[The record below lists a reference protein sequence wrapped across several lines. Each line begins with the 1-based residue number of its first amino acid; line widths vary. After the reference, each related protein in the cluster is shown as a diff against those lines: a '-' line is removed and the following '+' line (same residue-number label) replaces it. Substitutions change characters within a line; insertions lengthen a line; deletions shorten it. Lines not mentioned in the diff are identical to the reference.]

1 MVAEILRK
9 RGKMRAFDYKR
20 ELSKLMVPEVVN
32 ALSAIYALRARRELR
47 QELRPVELEGMREI
61 ARIQSTGASNSLEN
75 IRTSNARLRELV
87 QMRVQPR
94 NRDEREIAGY
104 RAVLDLIHESHAHID
119 VTPNVILQ
127 LHRALYRYVDV
138 SFGGR
143 WKDADNVIAET
154 GPSGTLVTR
163 FVPTSALETPDAM
176 AGLCSAY
183 ARAVKDGRYDVLLAS
198 ALFTFDFVSIHP
210 FNDGNGRMS
219 RLLMLLTLYRGGYDV
234 GRYVSLEHEIERTK
248 ETYYEALAAS
258 SAGWREGEN
267 DYLPYVT
274 YFLGVV
280 LACYRDLDERMAV
293 LSQGSSDERVRAFF
307 AGRLEPVSRREIADA
322 LPTISSR
329 TLDRVLAR
337 LQAAGELEKV
347 GAARATRYRW
357 VR

>member
-1 MVAEILRK
+1 
-9 RGKMRAFDYKR
+9 MRAFDYER
-20 ELSKLMVPEVVN
+20 ELSRLMVPEVVS
-32 ALSAIYALRARRELR
+32 ALSAIHALRARQELR
-47 QELRPVELEGMREI
+47 RELRPVGLESLREI

-75 IRTSNARLRELV
+75 IRTSNARLRVLV

-104 RAVLDLIHESHAHID
+104 RAVLDLIHESHEHID
-119 VTPNVILQ
+119 ITPNVILQ
-127 LHRALYRYVDV
+127 LHRDLYRYVDV

-143 WKDADNVIAET
+143 WKDSDNVIAEA
-154 GPSGTLVTR
+154 GPDGALVTR

-176 AGLCSAY
+176 AALCSAY
-183 ARAVKDGRYDVLLAS
+183 ARSVREGRYDALLVA

-219 RLLMLLTLYRGGYDV
+219 RLLTLLALYRAGHDV
-234 GRYVSLEHEIERTK
+234 GRYVSIEHEIERTK

-258 SAGWREGEN
+258 SLGWHEGEN

-280 LACYRDLDERMAV
+280 LACYRDLDERVAA
-293 LSQGSSDERVRAFF
+293 LSQGSPEEAVRAFF
-307 AGRLEPVSRREIADA
+307 ASRLEPVSRREIAEV
-322 LPTISSR
+322 LPVISSR

-347 GAARATRYRW
+347 GAARSTRYRW

>member
-1 MVAEILRK
+1 
-9 RGKMRAFDYKR
+9 MRAFDYER
-20 ELSKLMVPEVVN
+20 ELSRLMTPEVVN
-32 ALSAIYALRARRELR
+32 ALSSIHALRARQELR
-47 QELRPVELEGMREI
+47 RELRPVELEGLREI

-75 IRTSNARLRELV
+75 IRTSDARLRELV
-87 QMRVQPR
+87 QMRVQPK

-104 RAVLDLIHESHAHID
+104 RAVLDLIHESYEHID

-127 LHRALYRYVDV
+127 LHRDLYRYVGV

-154 GPSGTLVTR
+154 GADGALVTR
-163 FVPTSALETPDAM
+163 FVPTSVLETPDAVES
-176 AGLCSAY
+176 LCAAY
-183 ARAVKDGRYDVLLAS
+183 VRAVSDGRYDALLAC

-219 RLLMLLTLYRGGYDV
+219 RLLMLLTLYRAGYDV

-258 SAGWREGEN
+258 SCGWHEGKN
-267 DYLPYVT
+267 DCLPYVT

-280 LACYRDLDERMAV
+280 LACYRDLDERVAM
-293 LSQGSSDERVRAFF
+293 LSQGTPEECVRSFLSS
-307 AGRLEPVSRREIADA
+307 RLEPVSRREIAEA
-322 LPTISSR
+322 LPAISSR

-337 LQAAGELEKV
+337 LQVTGRLEKV

>member
-1 MVAEILRK
+1 
-9 RGKMRAFDYKR
+9 MRTFDYEQ
-20 ELSKLMVPEVVN
+20 ELSRLMTPEVAN
-32 ALSAIYALRARRELR
+32 ALSAIHAARARQELR
-47 QELRPVELEGMREI
+47 LELRPVELEGLREV

-75 IRTSNARLRELV
+75 IRTSDVRLRELV
-87 QMRVQPR
+87 QMRVQPK

-104 RAVLDLIHESHAHID
+104 RAVLDLIHGSHAHID

-127 LHRALYRYVDV
+127 LHRDLYRYVGV

-143 WKDADNVIAET
+143 WKDTDNVIAET
-154 GPSGTLVTR
+154 GPDGGLVTR
-163 FVPTSALETPDAM
+163 FVPTSAIETPA
-176 AGLCSAY
+176 AVESLCSAY
-183 ARAVKDGRYDVLLAS
+183 AGAVAEGRYDALLAS

-219 RLLMLLTLYRGGYDV
+219 RLLALLTLYRGGYDV
-234 GRYVSLEHEIERTK
+234 GRYVSVEHEIERTK

-258 SAGWREGEN
+258 SAGWQEGES

-280 LACYRDLDERMAV
+280 LACYRELDERVAA
-293 LSQGSSDERVRAFF
+293 LSLGSSEERVRAFL
-307 AGRLEPVSRREIADA
+307 ATRLEPVSRREVAEA

-329 TLDRVLAR
+329 TLDRILAR
-337 LQAAGELEKV
+337 LQATGELEKV